1 MRTIDTTEA
10 LTLLNRAVEEKGKDF
25 IYEDQTGSLSQC
37 AYFHG
42 DEPGCI
48 VGHVM
53 SYVGV
58 KPEHL
63 VHQEENFNRGATI
76 DSPDLAKALAE
87 NADIEFTDDAKWA
100 LLQAQCDQDRGAIWG
115 DALASAEVWAS
126 EN

>member
-10 LTLLNRAVEEKGKDF
+10 VALLNRAVEEKGKDF
-25 IYEDQTGSLSQC
+25 IYEDEDGTLSQC

-42 DEPGCI
+42 SEPGCI

-63 VHQEENFNRGATI
+63 VHEEENFNRGATI
-76 DSPDLAKALAE
+76 DSLDLARALSE
-87 NADIEFTDDAKWA
+87 NAGVEFTHEAKWA
-100 LLQAQCDQDRGAIWG
+100 MLQAQCHQDRGAIWG
-115 DALASAEVWAS
+115 DALAAAQVWAN
-126 EN
+126 EG